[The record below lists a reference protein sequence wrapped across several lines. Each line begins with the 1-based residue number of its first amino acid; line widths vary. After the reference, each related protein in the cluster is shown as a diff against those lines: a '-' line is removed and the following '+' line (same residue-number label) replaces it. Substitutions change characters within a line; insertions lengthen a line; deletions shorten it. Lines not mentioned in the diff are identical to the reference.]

1 MSAHA
6 PVDAPAHAPA
16 PPEHETAHGH
26 GPAAA
31 GAPGHGHDRNYV
43 KIWGILVVLLVVSVT
58 GPMVGI
64 RVVTLTAAFGVALVK
79 AYMVAKNFMHLDIE
93 KPIVHYILAVALAL
107 MVLLYGALAPDV
119 QRSAG
124 EGWKKDAGFHHSFTT
139 SKPREAGGHG
149 GHAPASGAPGTQEHG
164 HP

>member
-6 PVDAPAHAPA
+6 PADAQAHAPA
-16 PPEHETAHGH
+16 THEHETAHG
-26 GPAAA
+26 PAH
-31 GAPGHGHDRNYV
+31 GHGHDRNYV
-43 KIWGILVVLLVVSVT
+43 RIWGILVVLLVVSVT

-64 RVVTLTAAFGVALVK
+64 RVVTLIAAFGVALVK

-119 QRSAG
+119 QRGAG

-139 SKPREAGGHG
+139 SKPREAGAHG
-149 GHAPASGAPGTQEHG
+149 ERTPAVGAPEKPEHG
-164 HP
+164 KP